1 VPYTSEGED
10 GLMYLPVSGSTE
22 ENFANMLICGI
33 RTSEFHILNQFPLEE
48 DGVWGSI
55 VKRLTVEEKEAIV
68 HCIVAEFGTDVPYM
82 NTLEGLMGFQI
93 SDLTHERVW
102 AIGLSSN
109 D

>member
-1 VPYTSEGED
+1 VEYGR
-10 GLMYLPVSGSTE
+10 L
-22 ENFANMLICGI
+22 NFIFTIKFCLGK
-33 RTSEFHILNQFPLEE
+33 
-48 DGVWGSI
+48 DWVWGSI

-68 HCIVAEFGTDVPYM
+68 HCIVAEFRTDIPYM

-93 SDLTHERVW
+93 SDLTDERVW